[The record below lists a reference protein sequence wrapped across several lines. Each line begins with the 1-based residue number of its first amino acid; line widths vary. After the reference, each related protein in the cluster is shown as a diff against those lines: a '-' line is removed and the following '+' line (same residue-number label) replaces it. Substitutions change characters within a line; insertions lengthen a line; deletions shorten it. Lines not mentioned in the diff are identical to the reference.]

1 MPKTHYKLKPSIS
14 VIIEKNGKILFVEEK
29 RGDRISYNE
38 PVGTVEPRE
47 PITKAAIRE
56 VKEETGYIIKLTG
69 LIGIYQ
75 VIHKKNSR
83 IDAIRFVFTGK
94 IIKKSK
100 RWKKEKNVTP
110 LWIERSEIS
119 KYWNKIT
126 RPASRHAL
134 GDYLNR
140 EEKKKGDDIS
150 IYKIN
155 R

>member
-1 MPKTHYKLKPSIS
+1 MCNCGLQAWARVNSDEY
-14 VIIEKNGKILFVEEK
+14 
-29 RGDRISYNE
+29 D
-38 PVGTVEPRE
+38 
-47 PITKAAIRE
+47 
-56 VKEETGYIIKLTG
+56 KENPQDFAL
-69 LIGIYQ
+69 
-75 VIHKKNSR
+75 
-83 IDAIRFVFTGK
+83 
-94 IIKKSK
+94 
-100 RWKKEKNVTP
+100 WKKEKNVTP

-155 R
+155 RW